1 MDSMPC
7 VGGGGW
13 WRYARFKDREGVTW
27 SNISRMLC
35 TVDVVANVT
44 LGKPNFEVTQ
54 GGGTRMRQNSVAS
67 RALGVA
73 DGQRFRDGAA
83 YG

>member
-1 MDSMPC
+1 MFIARHCGLMDSMPC

-54 GGGTRMRQNSVAS
+54 GGGDSNATE
-67 RALGVA
+67 
-73 DGQRFRDGAA
+73 QRGL
-83 YG
+83 